1 MEPDQSEKH
10 MSLQS
15 FNKNLYDIDVPL
27 TNFARG
33 LGPSFGKLPRELR
46 DPIFSDLIAS
56 GHPQFMSVSRVM
68 NAEGMDLIYK
78 EGVFRMRFDLDA
90 SNQELVFRKFTLPTA
105 NVVDKIQHLRVRIR
119 SGRKSLP
126 LDLQVYAKAF
136 SRLRMF
142 RDSPLTHGSCTIV
155 FDIAPCCTSKLFLG
169 IARSIE
175 GLTNF
180 DTVVMR
186 MDFDARATISTPED
200 KRRALILSMRDR
212 CFTGIQA
219 DFKTHLGKGDMEFD
233 SDGLRVIFHPRKAQ
247 QTNAVGEM

>member
-10 MSLQS
+10 TSLQS
-15 FNKNLYDIDVPL
+15 FNKTLYGIDVPL
-27 TNFARG
+27 TTLARG

-68 NAEGMDLIYK
+68 NAEGMDWIYK
-78 EGVFRMRFDLDA
+78 KGVFRVRFDLDA

-105 NVVDKIQHLRVRIR
+105 DVVDKIQHLRVRIR
-119 SGRKSLP
+119 SRRKPLP

-136 SRLRMF
+136 SHLRMF

-169 IARSIE
+169 IARSI

-186 MDFDARATISTPED
+186 MDFDSRATISIPED
-200 KRRALILSMRDR
+200 KRRALIVSMRDR

-219 DFKTHLGKGDMEFD
+219 DFKTDLGKGDMEFD

-247 QTNAVGEM
+247 PTNAVGEM